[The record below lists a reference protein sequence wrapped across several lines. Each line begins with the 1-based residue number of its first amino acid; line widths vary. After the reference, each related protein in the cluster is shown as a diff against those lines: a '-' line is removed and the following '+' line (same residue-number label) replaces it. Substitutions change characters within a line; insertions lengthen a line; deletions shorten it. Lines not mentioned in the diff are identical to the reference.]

1 MAQNTVHIREY
12 NQLNLP
18 EHSDMHAR
26 SARYIDSWCYQG
38 RERCYLRL
46 CVKLDLR
53 HDRGKKL
60 LSLDCL
66 HTDNKRS
73 VPFHCL
79 IRQPTARL

>member
-53 HDRGKKL
+53 HD
-60 LSLDCL
+60 
-66 HTDNKRS
+66 
-73 VPFHCL
+73 
-79 IRQPTARL
+79 